1 MKLMTRPN
9 LIRIVFT
16 RIPTLRTFSFAPKA
30 FAGETGDTWTRKH
43 ADEEMRARK
52 EERERLLALKRR
64 LRARTDH
71 LDEMHN
77 HLYDP
82 MAFFCSCVEH

>member
-9 LIRIVFT
+9 LIRIVFI
-16 RIPTLRTFSFAPKA
+16 RVPTVRTFSFAPKV
-30 FAGETGDTWTRKH
+30 FAGKTGDTWTRKH

-52 EERERLLALKRR
+52 NERERLLALKRR
-64 LRARTDH
+64 LKARTDH
-71 LDEMHN
+71 LAEMDN

-82 MAFFCSCVEH
+82 MAFCLSVEH